1 MESILTDLIT
11 LTRLSE
17 SDYQVLRDHQ
27 AQTQLWGNDIVK
39 EFYDTLY
46 AYERTAKIFKE
57 GERQTRE
64 TALGQWYI
72 EITSG
77 NYPQDFW
84 QRQWVIGLVHISQ
97 QVTNPF
103 MLAMISRMQ
112 QTFLKKC
119 LQTYPPAEAEQVFSS
134 FKRVTD
140 VIAGLIA
147 EGYFVNYISAME
159 QVGGLKL
166 SLVQR
171 MIDLEIKK
179 KLSKIKQK

>member
-27 AQTQLWGNDIVK
+27 AQTQLWGSDIVK

-64 TALGQWYI
+64 TALGQWYM

-84 QRQWVIGLVHISQ
+84 HRQWVIGLVHISQ

-112 QTFLKKC
+112 QTFFEKMPTNL
-119 LQTYPPAEAEQVFSS
+119 PPSGS
-134 FKRVTD
+134 G
-140 VIAGLIA
+140 AGFFIFQA
-147 EGYFVNYISAME
+147 CH
-159 QVGGLKL
+159 
-166 SLVQR
+166 
-171 MIDLEIKK
+171 
-179 KLSKIKQK
+179 